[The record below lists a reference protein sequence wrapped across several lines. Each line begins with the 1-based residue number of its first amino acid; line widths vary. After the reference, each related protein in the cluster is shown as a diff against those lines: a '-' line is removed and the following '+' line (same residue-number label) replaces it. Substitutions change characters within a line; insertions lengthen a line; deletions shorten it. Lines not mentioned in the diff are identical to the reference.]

1 MATGG
6 NETSNRATA
15 PRLESKSFKLLL
27 YDTIRRRFQGQ
38 VLLRGIAYHTDDMV
52 HAFVMVKTA
61 VGASEGMIEELRSYE
76 PITEAHIV
84 AGDHDIIAEVDVA
97 EVYDV
102 LETVAGDVRDLEGVT
117 DTRTY
122 ISLQ

>member
-1 MATGG
+1 MTHRSGRPG
-6 NETSNRATA
+6 EGFCHV
-15 PRLESKSFKLLL
+15 LE
-27 YDTIRRRFQGQ
+27 
-38 VLLRGIAYHTDDMV
+38 YHTNDMV
-52 HAFVMVKTA
+52 HAFVMVETA
-61 VGASEGMIEELRSYE
+61 VGKSEEVVDELRSFE
-76 PITEAHIV
+76 PIAEAHIV

-97 EVYDV
+97 EVYHV